1 MRLLGF
7 ADVKRIRAATR
18 QLVRDAL
25 QGGRRQREPQ
35 WTEAAAV
42 GQREFVV
49 TMQRDLYLRC
59 PERRIDEQ
67 GGDFRLGESLA
78 SCRSVFG
85 PEKRLLSVNTS
96 RNQGRD

>member
-7 ADVKRIRAATR
+7 ADLKRMRAGIR

-49 TMQRDLYLRC
+49 TMQRDLYPRC
-59 PERRIDEQ
+59 PERRINEQ
-67 GGDFRLGESLA
+67 DGDSRLGESLA
-78 SCRSVFG
+78 SYRSVFG
-85 PEKRLLSVNTS
+85 SEKRRLGVNTG
-96 RNQGRD
+96 RNQG